1 MAWTIIE
8 HKVNDYNAWKQVYD
22 RTGEVK
28 RRYGWK
34 RYRIFQVAQ
43 ERTHLIVMD
52 QFERADQA
60 QAYLDS
66 DFLKDA
72 LKQMGVVGTPT
83 MLLLEGLEEG
93 PA

>member
-1 MAWTIIE
+1 MAWTLIE
-8 HKVNDYNAWKQVYD
+8 HKVNDYNTWKQVYD
-22 RTGEVK
+22 RTAEVK

-34 RYRIFQVAQ
+34 RYRVFQVAQ

-60 QAYLDS
+60 QEYLNS

>member
-1 MAWTIIE
+1 MAWTMIE
-8 HKVNDYNAWKQVYD
+8 HKVNDYNTWKQVYD
-22 RTGEVK
+22 RTAEVK
-28 RRYGWK
+28 RRNGWK
-34 RYRIFQVAQ
+34 RYRVFQVAQ

-60 QAYLDS
+60 QEYLNS

>member
-1 MAWTIIE
+1 MAWTFIE

-22 RTGEVK
+22 ASAEVK

-34 RYRIFQVAQ
+34 RHRIFQVAQ

-66 DFLKDA
+66 DFLKNA
-72 LKQMGVVGTPT
+72 FKQMGVVGTPT
-83 MLLLEGLEEG
+83 ILLLEGLEEG
-93 PA
+93 SA

>member
-1 MAWTIIE
+1 MAWTLIE
-8 HKVNDYNAWKQVYD
+8 HKVNDYNTWKQVYD
-22 RTGEVK
+22 RTAEVK
-28 RRYGWK
+28 RRNGWK
-34 RYRIFQVAQ
+34 RYRVFQVAQ

-60 QAYLDS
+60 QEYLNS

>member
-1 MAWTIIE
+1 MAWILIE
-8 HKVNDYNAWKQVYD
+8 HKVNDYNTWKQVYD
-22 RTGEVK
+22 RTAEVK
-28 RRYGWK
+28 RRNGWK
-34 RYRIFQVAQ
+34 RYRVFQVAQ

-60 QAYLDS
+60 QEYLNS